1 MPPCHGSPLSPG
13 SEAAGGPWQTV
24 AANVEGETHTVSG
37 LVPDTVYLFL
47 VRAVSAHGLSDPS
60 GVSEPIRT
68 QGETQKRCKGTQNP
82 LVHHCGHAPNT
93 ILLFGRCQPHAAR
106 PEPSAGANGAC
117 ASGRAPAGASGAATR
132 CRPPLLDCEFRDT
145 VGEEG
150 DMMQHIP

>member
-1 MPPCHGSPLSPG
+1 M
-13 SEAAGGPWQTV
+13 AT
-24 AANVEGETHTVSG
+24 NVEGETHTVSG

-117 ASGRAPAGASGAATR
+117 TSGRAPAGASGAAAR
-132 CRPPLLDCEFRDT
+132 CCPPLLDCKCRDM